1 MPTRLHAPRLHA
13 PRINAPTR
21 LTAAVLTA
29 ALLTAVLPWVRLGP
43 AGPVDVRAGEVEV
56 AGLAHQRILELPLEA
71 SHVALRWTGA
81 PEAHVRIAFGRSRDA
96 FGEVVDVTVDHDAR
110 GAADEAFSGV
120 IWTGGGRFAR
130 VTTDRVIDTLSILAM
145 DAGHRPPGPR
155 GGGAV
160 ADAAVPMPPII
171 SRAEWGANE
180 SYRFNS
186 GGYEMFA
193 PDFQPLQKVIVHH
206 TAGRN
211 NDPDPEATIR
221 AIYYMHAIERGY
233 RDIDYTFLI
242 DWQGRIYEGRH
253 ARDYAAGEPITGE
266 DLAGNVIRAAH
277 AANFNNGTVGI
288 ALLGTFTNRLPPAAQ
303 EASLEKLI
311 AWKLERHG
319 INPLGADTYTNPV
332 LGNSKYLENISG
344 HRDVNATACPGELFY
359 AWFPTLRQK
368 VADRIAATTGSEVD
382 HTAPGVISLLPM
394 VPETTGATT
403 VPFGLLFEEPV
414 TGLGPRDFDVGGTS
428 PGWTI
433 DAVTG
438 TASAYTVTVVAP
450 PGERPD
456 EGTVTLTLEDS
467 SVRDLA
473 DNVGPGSVATG
484 SIEYVHDDDPPG
496 FELYQDPHTTV
507 SNAEVFDWTVTFD
520 EPVLGFTKDDVT
532 IGGPDADEWFVNW
545 LLGQGASY
553 EFMTKQPTPRNGTF
567 SVSIPEGAV
576 TDLAGNPLP
585 ATPAVTIKVDRSDP
599 TTGTPRTSLRSGTTL
614 NGTASRVAVA
624 FAGTDTGPAG
634 IASYDV
640 RRSYD
645 GGAYQTIATSAG
657 GSALAWSL
665 SPGHTYRFQIRAR
678 DRAGN
683 VGEWKA
689 GPTLRPS
696 LAQQGSSAIRWSGA
710 TKSTSYAKYSG
721 GSQRALVAAGAS
733 ATYTTSARSLSFVT
747 TKGPSRG
754 RAKVY
759 VDGVLQATVDLKAS
773 STTYRF
779 VAFSKTWS
787 SVGSHT
793 IRIVAVAS
801 PSMRVDVDA
810 FGVIR

>member
-1 MPTRLHAPRLHA
+1 MRTPITRHS
-13 PRINAPTR
+13 R
-21 LTAAVLTA
+21 LTAGLLIATLLTA
-29 ALLTAVLPWVRLGP
+29 ALPAIRVGP
-43 AGPVDVRAGEVEV
+43 AGPVDVQAGELEV
-56 AGLAHQRILELPLEA
+56 TAVAHQRILELPLES

-81 PEAHVRIAFGRSRDA
+81 PAAHLTIAFGRSRDA
-96 FGEVVDVTVDHDAR
+96 FGEVVDVTVDHDVEEAPGEAR
-110 GAADEAFSGV
+110 SGV
-120 IWTGGGRFAR
+120 IWTGGARFAR
-130 VTTDRVIDTLSILAM
+130 VTTDRLIDRLSLLAM
-145 DAGHRPPGPR
+145 DAGHRPPSRR
-155 GGGAV
+155 GGGSV
-160 ADAAVPMPPII
+160 ADAAVAMPPII
-171 SRAEWGANE
+171 SRAEWGADE

-186 GGYEMFA
+186 GGYELFA

-233 RDIDYTFLI
+233 RDIDYTYLV

-253 ARDYAAGEPITGE
+253 ARDYANDEPITGE
-266 DLAGNVIRAAH
+266 DVAGNVIRAAH

-319 INPLGADTYTNPV
+319 INPLGAGTYTNPV
-332 LGNSKYLENISG
+332 LGHSKYLDNISG

-359 AWFPTLRQK
+359 DWFPTLRQN
-368 VADRIAATTGSEVD
+368 VADRIAATTGSAVD

-394 VPETTGATT
+394 VPASTGATS

-414 TGLGPRDFDVGGTS
+414 EGLGPGDFDVGGTS

-438 TASAYTVTVVAP
+438 TASAYTVRLAAP
-450 PGERPD
+450 PGGERPD
-456 EGTVTLTLEDS
+456 EGTVTLTLEGS
-467 SVRDLA
+467 AVKDLA
-473 DNVGPGSVATG
+473 DNVGPGSAVSA
-484 SIEYVHDDDPPG
+484 SIDYVHDDTPPE
-496 FELYQDPHTTV
+496 FVLYQDPHRTV
-507 SNAEVFDWTVTFD
+507 SNAEAFDWTVTFD
-520 EPVLGFTKDDVT
+520 EPVLGFTKDDVDL
-532 IGGPDADEWFVNW
+532 GGPAADEWFVNW
-545 LLGQGASY
+545 LLGQGSDY
-553 EFMTKQPTPRNGTF
+553 EFMTKQPAPSNGTF
-567 SVSIPEGAV
+567 SVSIPAGAV

-585 ATPAVTIKVDRSDP
+585 ETPAVTIKVDRTDP
-599 TTGTPRTSLRSGTTL
+599 TTGTPKVSLRAVTTL
-614 NGTASRVAVA
+614 KGAASRVAVGL
-624 FAGTDTGPAG
+624 AGTDTGPAG
-634 IASYDV
+634 IDSYDV

-645 GGAYQTIATSAG
+645 GKAYETIATSVDG
-657 GSALAWSL
+657 DSLGWSL
-665 SPGHTYRFQIRAR
+665 TPGHTYRFQIRAR

-683 VGEWKA
+683 VGEWQA

-696 LAQQGSSAIRWSGA
+696 LTQQGNDAVRWSG
-710 TKSTSYAKYSG
+710 TTRSTSHASYSG
-721 GSQRALVAAGAS
+721 GSQRYLGAAGAS

-747 TKGPSRG
+747 TKGASRG
-754 RAKVY
+754 RARIY
-759 VDGVLQATVDLKAS
+759 IDGVLQATVDLNAA

-787 SVGSHT
+787 SVGTHT
-793 IRIVAVAS
+793 IKVVAVDS
-801 PSMRVDVDA
+801 RVDVDA